1 MALQPMPFIGP
12 SRYLIDRAGR
22 VYTRHERRGK
32 PPEVVL
38 VKAMTRQ
45 EAEDAARRI
54 HGGTRKPG
62 EHWSLVAPPWSPP
75 AAEVPMVWC
84 LVHHAGDELAWGGS
98 FIHAKGD
105 TDRGWFLLD
114 LGPGTAIVHGESI
127 AAEAFGKSQ

>member
-1 MALQPMPFIGP
+1 
-12 SRYLIDRAGR
+12 
-22 VYTRHERRGK
+22 
-32 PPEVVL
+32 VL